1 MEDTAMPDIME
12 LLKTAGVEIA
22 EDKLESFNTELR
34 KSYKHVNEVEKTAA
48 QHKTALDGLTEQ
60 LKTANA
66 EIESYKGMDIEGI
79 KKAADEYKAKA
90 EKAEKDAA
98 EKIAD
103 MQYDAALKDALAGE
117 KFSSDYA
124 RQGIFADIKSKKLP
138 IEGGAIMGLQDRLKA
153 LREAQPDAFA
163 PEKTP
168 PAVLPGITG
177 TTPINSTPKEQAL
190 ADAQAAMGIKLP
202 KG

>member
-1 MEDTAMPDIME
+1 MPDIME
-12 LLKTAGVEIA
+12 ILKTAGVEIP
-22 EDKLESFNTELR
+22 EDKQDAVNTELR
-34 KSYKHVNEVEKTAA
+34 KTYKHINEVEKTAT
-48 QHKTALDGLTEQ
+48 QHKTALDGLAEQ

-90 EKAEKDAA
+90 EQAEKDAA
-98 EKIAD
+98 AKIAD
-103 MQYDAALKDALAGE
+103 MQYDAALKDALTGE
-117 KFSSDYA
+117 KFSSEYA
-124 RQGIFADIKSKKLP
+124 RQGIFNDIKSKKLP
-138 IEGGAIMGLQDRLKA
+138 IENGAIMGLQDSLKA
-153 LREAQPDAFA
+153 LRESQPDAFA

-168 PAVLPGITG
+168 PALLPGITG
-177 TTPINSTPKEQAL
+177 TTPINATPKEQAI